1 MRYYQQEKKSL
12 SNITGLKHA
21 NRWKRHFGIWDEIER
36 EDRFLKKQLNATAP
50 GLIDQLP
57 NEEIQM

>member
-1 MRYYQQEKKSL
+1 MRYYQQEKKAWVTSPG
-12 SNITGLKHA
+12 SNMPTVEKDILESGMKSRGKTDF
-21 NRWKRHFGIWDEIER
+21 N
-36 EDRFLKKQLNATAP
+36 KKQLNATAP